1 MPSHPVQFLLK
12 SVVVRG
18 RGKLIKKIT
27 LGVRTAGVVNSGRC
41 QGRICWG
48 GGDGDDESMMAA
60 TGVERQTKKKGGQQ
74 QWTAVYC
81 ERQHT
86 EADVGGDVG
95 GGDVGGGDVGRWRRK

>member
-1 MPSHPVQFLLK
+1 M
-12 SVVVRG
+12 
-18 RGKLIKKIT
+18 
-27 LGVRTAGVVNSGRC
+27 SGA
-41 QGRICWG
+41 
-48 GGDGDDESMMAA
+48 DTAA

-95 GGDVGGGDVGRWRRK
+95 GWRRK